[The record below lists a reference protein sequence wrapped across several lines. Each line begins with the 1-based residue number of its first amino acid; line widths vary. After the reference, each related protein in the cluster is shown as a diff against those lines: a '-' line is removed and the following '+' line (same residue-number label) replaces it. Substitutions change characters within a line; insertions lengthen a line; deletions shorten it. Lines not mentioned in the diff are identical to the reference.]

1 MLLAHVHDGIAN
13 VRIPTADAPLRVL
26 VSGCI
31 GGWNCGVDGTD
42 NGFGNRLAFFLANKL
57 LNPTYFCPEDFAI
70 GTPRTTPDIH
80 GGDGFDVLK
89 GDATVLDENNIDL
102 TENMILGAEAMVAH
116 AKKHRSELAILMDMS
131 AACGSQVISD
141 GCRFAEERRY
151 RRGVG
156 VAAAALIREGIA
168 VISQRDYRALE
179 EIKRLLDPNYITDDS
194 AINHHET
201 QWYREYFGT
210 PG

>member
-1 MLLAHVHDGIAN
+1 M
-13 VRIPTADAPLRVL
+13 
-26 VSGCI
+26 
-31 GGWNCGVDGTD
+31 
-42 NGFGNRLAFFLANKL
+42 
-57 LNPTYFCPEDFAI
+57 
-70 GTPRTTPDIH
+70 
-80 GGDGFDVLK
+80 
-89 GDATVLDENNIDL
+89 LDENNIDL
-102 TENMILGAEAMVAH
+102 TAKMILGAEAMVAH